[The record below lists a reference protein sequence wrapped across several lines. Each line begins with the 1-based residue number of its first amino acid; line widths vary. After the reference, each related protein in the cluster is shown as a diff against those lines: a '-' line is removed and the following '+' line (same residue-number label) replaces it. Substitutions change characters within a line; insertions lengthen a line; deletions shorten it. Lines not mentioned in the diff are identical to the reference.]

1 MSIHIGDVSV
11 QYSGSE
17 ESVLHG
23 IGLDIEPGTVTLI
36 CGASGSGKSS
46 VLRLING
53 LIPHFHTVE
62 GTGTVT
68 VDGHNVAETEVH
80 QMGTLTATVFQNP
93 RTQFFTTDVDSE
105 LAFAGENYQLP
116 PDTIRA
122 RSAEAL
128 EYVGISDLAGRNLW
142 GLSGGQLQKVACAQA
157 YAQDTPI
164 LLFDEPTSN
173 LDPESIEDFTAL
185 LRRLK
190 EQGKT
195 LVIAE
200 HRVYFLAGIV
210 DRVILVE
217 DGRIAQEFT
226 GEEFFQLNDA
236 RRRDLGLRCLSAPEL
251 TVPEQEPG
259 DVPGLHI
266 DSAVVSFQGK
276 RVLDISGVV
285 FPAGQVTGLVG
296 PNGAGKTT
304 LARVL
309 CGLQKMDRGTPKNGI
324 RLVRAAED
332 GASISEPMKK
342 GTAFLVM
349 QDVHRQ
355 LFAETVA
362 QEADA
367 QHLEQ
372 LGLGKL
378 ADRHPMSLSGG
389 QKQRLVIA
397 TALSMNTHVLI
408 LDEPTSGVD
417 YRHLVDISEQLKKLA
432 ARGVVVI
439 VISHDH
445 EFLNHC
451 ADRIVHLNPLTGK
464 E

>member
-1 MSIHIGDVSV
+1 M
-11 QYSGSE
+11 
-17 ESVLHG
+17 
-23 IGLDIEPGTVTLI
+23 
-36 CGASGSGKSS
+36 
-46 VLRLING
+46 
-53 LIPHFHTVE
+53 
-62 GTGTVT
+62 
-68 VDGHNVAETEVH
+68 
-80 QMGTLTATVFQNP
+80 
-93 RTQFFTTDVDSE
+93 
-105 LAFAGENYQLP
+105 
-116 PDTIRA
+116 
-122 RSAEAL
+122 
-128 EYVGISDLAGRNLW
+128 
-142 GLSGGQLQKVACAQA
+142 
-157 YAQDTPI
+157 I
-164 LLFDEPTSN
+164 LM
-173 LDPESIEDFTAL
+173 
-185 LRRLK
+185 
-190 EQGKT
+190 
-195 LVIAE
+195 
-200 HRVYFLAGIV
+200 
-210 DRVILVE
+210 E

-236 RRRDLGLRCLSAPEL
+236 RRRDLGLRCLNAPEL

-259 DVPGLHI
+259 DVPGLHV

-362 QEADA
+362 QEANA
-367 QHLEQ
+367 QYLEQ

-397 TALSMNTHVLI
+397 TALSMKTHVLI

-417 YRHLVDISEQLKKLA
+417 YRHLVDISEQLKTLA

>member
-1 MSIHIGDVSV
+1 M
-11 QYSGSE
+11 
-17 ESVLHG
+17 
-23 IGLDIEPGTVTLI
+23 
-36 CGASGSGKSS
+36 
-46 VLRLING
+46 
-53 LIPHFHTVE
+53 
-62 GTGTVT
+62 
-68 VDGHNVAETEVH
+68 
-80 QMGTLTATVFQNP
+80 
-93 RTQFFTTDVDSE
+93 DSE

-173 LDPESIEDFTAL
+173 LDPESIEDFAAL

-236 RRRDLGLRCLSAPEL
+236 RRRDLGLRCLNAPKL

-342 GTAFLVM
+342 GAAFLVM

-378 ADRHPMSLSGG
+378 VDRHPMSLSGG

-417 YRHLVDISEQLKKLA
+417 YRHLVDISEQLKTLA